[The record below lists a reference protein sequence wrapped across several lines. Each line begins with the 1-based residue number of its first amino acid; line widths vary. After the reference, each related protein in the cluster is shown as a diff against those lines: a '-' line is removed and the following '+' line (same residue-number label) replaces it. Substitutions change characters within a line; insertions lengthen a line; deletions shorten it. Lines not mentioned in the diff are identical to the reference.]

1 MIIHHIDMNTWGE
14 VPTTLNKDILSQ
26 CQNSI
31 WNSKVLKFVYEKTN
45 ETKDVIL
52 SPLGLVC
59 RRGVWYLVGI
69 NNDITKTYKV
79 NSIKS
84 IYLMN
89 DNFVRPKDFNL
100 ENYWKSSIS
109 NFKNL
114 IPKYTFTFKVD
125 KSILNSIRERKF
137 ITIRNT
143 TIKENKIYLDVD
155 FDAKWQ
161 GIEFAFGY
169 GKYIQIIEPKDA
181 ISEIKEKASE
191 IINLYN

>member
-1 MIIHHIDMNTWGE
+1 MNTWGE

-59 RRGVWYLVGI
+59 KRGVWYLVGI

-84 IYLMN
+84 IYLM
-89 DNFVRPKDFNL
+89 
-100 ENYWKSSIS
+100 
-109 NFKNL
+109 KNL

-143 TIKENKIYLDVD
+143 TIKENKIYLDID